1 MWHWLANG
9 MPAQLAAKSKLSAT
23 PSCRRHW
30 QPSSGEQVD
39 RTEFVN
45 VRQARAFLTSHFDT
59 EPSEVALI
67 GEGAW
72 SRCFGFR
79 RGDNE
84 LAIRF
89 GNYLD
94 DFRKDQLASA
104 YAAPDLPIPE
114 VLDVGQAFD
123 GYYAISRRAH
133 GVPLE
138 SLSAADWLAIVPS
151 VVTAL
156 EAMRTTDLSSTSGV
170 GGWGAD
176 GGASHSSWS
185 SHLLA
190 VGEDMPDQRT
200 HGWRERLS
208 ASPSGDA
215 AFTWGFELLKKV
227 AKDSVLRC
235 LLHCDLINRNVLV
248 YDNRI
253 SAVFDWGCSRYGDH
267 LYDLAWFEFWA
278 PWVPQ
283 LNMHHLKSELERRW
297 RDVGYAPK
305 DKESRLM
312 ACYLHIGLD
321 HLGYN
326 AHLGD
331 WSTLAAT
338 AERMRALVAGV

>member
-1 MWHWLANG
+1 MDEAE
-9 MPAQLAAKSKLSAT
+9 
-23 PSCRRHW
+23 R
-30 QPSSGEQVD
+30 
-39 RTEFVN
+39 VN
-45 VRQARAFLTSHFDT
+45 VRQAQAFLASYLDT

-79 RGDNE
+79 RGDAE
-84 LAIRF
+84 LVIRF
-89 GNYLD
+89 GNYID

-104 YAAPDLPIPE
+104 YATPGLPIPE

-123 GYYAISRRAH
+123 CYFAISRRAH

-138 SLSAADWLAIVPS
+138 SLSSTKWLAVVPS
-151 VVTAL
+151 VVSAL

-170 GGWGAD
+170 GGWGVEGRAPR
-176 GGASHSSWS
+176 ASWS

-190 VGEDMPDQRT
+190 VGEDTPNQRT
-200 HGWRERLS
+200 HGWRKRLS
-208 ASPSGDA
+208 ASPSGAA
-215 AFTWGFELLKKV
+215 AFTWGFGLLKNV
-227 AKDSVLRC
+227 AKDSVPRC
-235 LLHCDLINRNVLV
+235 LVHCDLINRNVLV
-248 YDNRI
+248 NDDRI
-253 SAVFDWGCSRYGDH
+253 SAVFDWGCSLYGDH

-278 PWVPQ
+278 PWLPQ
-283 LNMHHLKSELERRW
+283 LNMHQLKSEVERRW
-297 RDVGYAPK
+297 REVGYAPE
-305 DKESRLM
+305 DRESRLM

-321 HLGYN
+321 HLAYN